1 MTTPEDILKLVREQ
15 NIEIIDFKFV
25 DLPGN
30 WQHLSAPAH
39 LLTEELF
46 QEGISFDGSSIRGF
60 QTIDKS
66 DMLMIPN
73 ADTFFIDPF
82 TSVPTLS
89 LTCNVA
95 HPTKERY
102 VFDPRYVAQQ
112 AEQFLR
118 NSGIADTAYFGPEA
132 EFYIFD
138 SVNYVSSD
146 NIQYARVDSGQAH
159 WKSAGAN
166 DKPHLGH
173 LMNLK
178 GGYLAVPPYDT
189 NQDLRTEMMQ
199 TLERLGIAVEAHHHE
214 VGSAGQTEIRI
225 HFGTLVNTADKL
237 LLYKYVTKN
246 VAYKHDKTVT
256 FMPKPVL
263 GDNGSGMHTHQSLWK
278 DGTPLFYDAE
288 SDYAD
293 LSQLAHFYIGGLMR
307 HAKALLGIAAAST
320 NSYKRL
326 VPGFEAPVNL
336 AFSERNRSVAV
347 RIPSTNNPKAKRIE
361 YRPPDATANPY
372 LLFSAL
378 LLAGLDGILNKIH
391 PDGYG
396 PYDEDLYSDDLPA
409 RYRDRITDV
418 PRSLEEALSELNKDR
433 EFLLQGNVFT
443 DDLID
448 HYIEFKRKEAE
459 QVRICPTPIEFS
471 LYYGM

>member
-1 MTTPEDILKLVREQ
+1 MTTPENVLKLVKQ
-15 NIEIIDFKFV
+15 NRIEVVDFKFV

-30 WQHLSAPAH
+30 WQHLSAPARI
-39 LLTEELF
+39 LTEEVF
-46 QEGISFDGSSIRGF
+46 HEGLPFDGSSIRGF

-82 TSVPTLS
+82 TAVPTLS
-89 LTCNVA
+89 LACNIA
-95 HPTKERY
+95 HPTKQPY
-102 VFDPRYVAQQ
+102 IFDPRYVAQQ
-112 AEQFLR
+112 AEKFLYH
-118 NSGIADTAYFGPEA
+118 SGIADTAYFGPEA

-138 SVNYVSSD
+138 SVRYVSSD
-146 NIQYARVDSGQAH
+146 NIQYSQVDSGQAH
-159 WKSAGAN
+159 WKSAGFD
-166 DKPHLGH
+166 DKPNLGH

-189 NQDLRTEMMQ
+189 YQDLRTEMMQ
-199 TLERLGIAVEAHHHE
+199 TLETLGITVEAHHHE
-214 VGSAGQTEIRI
+214 VGAAGQAEIRI
-225 HFGTLVNTADKL
+225 QFSTLVDTADKL

-246 VAYKHDKTVT
+246 VAYKHGKTVT

-263 GDNGSGMHTHQSLWK
+263 GDNGSGLHTHQSLWK
-278 DGTPLFYDAE
+278 DGKPLFYDPN

-293 LSQLAHFYIGGLMR
+293 LSELGHFYIGGIMK

-336 AFSERNRSVAV
+336 AFSERNRSAAV
-347 RIPSTNNPKAKRIE
+347 RIPATNDPKAKRIE
-361 YRPPDATANPY
+361 YRPPDSTANPY

-378 LLAGLDGILNKIH
+378 LLAGLDGIRSRMN
-391 PDGYG
+391 PDDYG
-396 PYDEDLYSDDLPA
+396 PYDENLYSDDLPA
-409 RYRDRITDV
+409 RYRDRINDL
-418 PRSLEEALSELNKDR
+418 PRSLEEALSELDR
-433 EFLLQGNVFT
+433 DRAFLLEGNVFT
-443 DDLID
+443 DELID
-448 HYIEFKRKEAE
+448 HYIELKRREAE

-471 LYYGM
+471 LYYGV

>member
-1 MTTPEDILKLVREQ
+1 MTTPADILKIVRDK
-15 NIEIIDFKFV
+15 NIEIVDFKFI

-30 WQHLSAPAH
+30 WQHMSAPAH
-39 LLTEELF
+39 LLTEDVFE
-46 QEGISFDGSSIRGF
+46 EGVTFDGSSIRGF

-66 DMLMIPN
+66 DMLMVPN
-73 ADTFFIDPF
+73 AETFFIDPF

-102 VFDPRYVAQQ
+102 TFDPRYVALQ
-112 AEQFLR
+112 AEKFLR
-118 NSGIADTAYFGPEA
+118 SSGIADTAYFGPEA

-138 SVNYVSSD
+138 AVSYVSSD
-146 NIQYARVDSGQAH
+146 SIQYSRVDSGQAH
-159 WKSAGAN
+159 WKSAGSD
-166 DKPHLGH
+166 DKPNLGH

-189 NQDLRTEMMQ
+189 YQDLRTEMMQ
-199 TLERLGIAVEAHHHE
+199 TLESLGIAVEAHHHE
-214 VGSAGQTEIRI
+214 VGAAGQAEIRI
-225 HFGTLVNTADKL
+225 RFGTLVDTADRL

-246 VAYKHDKTVT
+246 VAYKRGKTVT
-256 FMPKPVL
+256 FMPKPIL
-263 GDNGSGMHTHQSLWK
+263 GDNGSGLHTHQSLWK
-278 DGTPLFYDAE
+278 DGKPLFYDANG
-288 SDYAD
+288 DYAD
-293 LSQLAHFYIGGLMR
+293 LSQLGHFYIGGIMS
-307 HAKALLGIAAAST
+307 HAKALLAIAAAST

-336 AFSERNRSVAV
+336 AFSERNRSSAV

-361 YRPPDATANPY
+361 YRPPDSTANPY

-378 LLAGLDGILNKIH
+378 LMAGLDGIRNGMN

-396 PYDEDLYSDDLPA
+396 PYDENLYSDDLPA
-409 RYRDRITDV
+409 KYRDRISDL
-418 PRSLEEALSELNKDR
+418 PRSLEEALSELDKDR
-433 EFLLQGNVFT
+433 EFLLQGDVFT

-448 HYIEFKRKEAE
+448 RYIELKRREAD
-459 QVRICPTPIEFS
+459 QVRICPTPIEYS
-471 LYYGM
+471 LYYGV